1 MPGEGVLS
9 AVLDSLNAS
18 VEIEI
23 EDSTDG
29 DDDGDEGEEFEN
41 HLVVMP
47 SDTSVMLGSSVQYS
61 AYHTNE
67 VGDVTEQVDSNL
79 TWQLE
84 GMPVGDLSSDGLL
97 TTDSIGFALVKA
109 SLDEDTFGS
118 AFVIVRDSTTDT
130 TGNNSITITKS
141 SPNPQGYSTMRK
153 LTEGEEWTI
162 GGLPHPMNVLNGGK
176 VYFPEGSLKED
187 IRIHMQIP
195 QFFNDGPDSLEF
207 GENGVVS
214 GVNFQVYVDDTL
226 QEPYYFETPIIAGL
240 VYKRGLL
247 RNLNIDP
254 QTLGLYF
261 MVQNGD
267 SLEFDSTGI
276 EYTTLDLTRNRI
288 FSTVAHFSTLAVK
301 GKEGSLVNVDD
312 KPELSTPN
320 GYKLSQNYPNPFN
333 PSTRISYY
341 LPEKGKVKLTVYNIL
356 GKEVKTLVNKVKQ
369 KGKYTVTWD
378 GTNSKGNKVSA
389 GVYLYQLRSK
399 DFIRAKKMIL
409 VK

>member
-1 MPGEGVLS
+1 
-9 AVLDSLNAS
+9 
-18 VEIEI
+18 
-23 EDSTDG
+23 
-29 DDDGDEGEEFEN
+29 
-41 HLVVMP
+41 
-47 SDTSVMLGSSVQYS
+47 
-61 AYHTNE
+61 
-67 VGDVTEQVDSNL
+67 
-79 TWQLE
+79 
-84 GMPVGDLSSDGLL
+84 
-97 TTDSIGFALVKA
+97 
-109 SLDEDTFGS
+109 
-118 AFVIVRDSTTDT
+118 
-130 TGNNSITITKS
+130 
-141 SPNPQGYSTMRK
+141 
-153 LTEGEEWTI
+153 
-162 GGLPHPMNVLNGGK
+162 MNVLNGGK

-195 QFFNDGPDSLEF
+195 QFFNDEPDSLEF